1 MALWRVAN
9 LTRVGLMPFFDLP
22 QSQLDTY
29 RSSSKAPADFDAFW
43 AQTLGDARSHKLDAV
58 FEPYDNGLG
67 LFETYDVTFSGFGG
81 HRVRGWYIKPAGQT
95 VDRCV
100 VKFIGYG
107 GGRDLPHTHLLWPS
121 TGRAVLVCDTRGQ
134 GSNWSVSDTPDPV
147 GSDPAHPGSMTRG
160 ILDPRTYYYRRVF
173 TDAVRAVEAAR
184 SRAEI
189 DPDKVAVAG
198 GSQGGGIALA
208 VAGLDPRVYAA
219 MPDVPFLCDFPRAVG
234 LTTRDPYGEIV
245 RYLVTHRTKI
255 ESVFNTLSYF
265 DGVHFSARAKAKA
278 LFSVALM
285 DDICPPSTVYGAYNA
300 YAGTKSIE
308 SYTFNNH
315 EGGGTAHE
323 ARQVKWLAQ
332 VDAMP
337 RKPATGK
344 IRAPRLEKAPPKIV
358 TEALAAKKAPGA
370 GAIRAPRIVKTPPKV
385 VTDAVKRPGTKGP
398 TIKR

>member
-1 MALWRVAN
+1 
-9 LTRVGLMPFFDLP
+9 MPFFDLP
-22 QSQLDTY
+22 QSQLETY
-29 RSSSKAPADFDAFW
+29 RSSAKAPADFDTFW
-43 AQTLGDARSHKLDAV
+43 TATLSEARSFTLDPI
-58 FEPYDNGLG
+58 FERTDHGLD

-81 HRVRGWYIKPAGQT
+81 HRVRGWYIKPAGRA

-100 VKFIGYG
+100 VKYIGYG
-107 GGRDLPHTHLLWPS
+107 GGRDLPHPHLLWPA

-134 GSNWSVSDTPDPV
+134 GSTWGVSDTPDPV

-160 ILDPRTYYYRRVF
+160 VLDPRTYYYRRVF

-198 GSQGGGIALA
+198 GSQGGGISLA

-245 RYLVTHRTKI
+245 RYLVAHRGKV
-255 ESVFNTLSYF
+255 EQAFRTLNYF
-265 DGVHFSARAKAKA
+265 DGVHFAARAKASA

-300 YAGTKSIE
+300 YAGKKSIE
-308 SYTFNNH
+308 SYMFNNH
-315 EGGGTAHE
+315 EGGGTAQE
-323 ARQVKWLAQ
+323 LRQIEWLAAL
-332 VDAMP
+332 DGGKGSAMTKGSP
-337 RKPATGK
+337 GRGK
-344 IRAPRLEKAPPKIV
+344 IRAPRLEKTPPRIV
-358 TEALAAKKAPGA
+358 TDALAAKTAGGGKVRAP
-370 GAIRAPRIVKTPPKV
+370 RKEMKTAPRIVTERTKSGSGKTK
-385 VTDAVKRPGTKGP
+385 
-398 TIKR
+398 